1 MKLLWQNKT
10 KESLHHLK
18 PIAQRYVE
26 IVTNRFQLPHEEVS
40 ITIVSSKAMQ
50 TMNQSF
56 CGMNKPTDVLTFP
69 GEDGYLGDIIIC
81 YSVVVEKAKDE
92 AMTTEDYLRFTVVH
106 GLLHALGHDHQTPSE
121 YDAMMKL
128 QEDIIQQGVL

>member
-10 KESLHHLK
+10 RQSLSHLK

-26 IVTNRFQLPHEEVS
+26 IVSKRFLLPHDEVS
-40 ITIVSSKAMQ
+40 ITVVSSKAMQ

-56 CGMNKPTDVLTFP
+56 RGLNKPTDVLTFT
-69 GEDGYLGDIIIC
+69 GEDSYLGDIVIC
-81 YSVVVEKAKDE
+81 YSVVVEKAREE
-92 AMTTEDYLRFTVVH
+92 AMSTEDYFRFTVVH
-106 GLLHALGHDHQTPSE
+106 GLLQALGYDHQTPSE
-121 YDAMMKL
+121 YDAMMTL

>member
-10 KESLHHLK
+10 RQSLSHLK

-26 IVTNRFQLPHEEVS
+26 IVSSRFQLPHDEVS
-40 ITIVSSKAMQ
+40 ITVVSSKAMQ

-56 CGMNKPTDVLTFP
+56 RGLNKPTDVLTFP
-69 GEDGYLGDIIIC
+69 GEDSYLGDIVIC
-81 YSVVVEKAKDE
+81 YSVVVEKAREE
-92 AMTTEDYLRFTVVH
+92 AMSTEDYFRFTVVH
-106 GLLHALGHDHQTPSE
+106 GLLHALGYDHQTPSE
-121 YDAMMKL
+121 YDAMMTL

>member
-10 KESLHHLK
+10 RESLHHLK

-26 IVTNRFQLPHEEVS
+26 IVTNRFQLPHDEVS

-56 CGMNKPTDVLTFP
+56 RGMNKPTDVLTFP

-92 AMTTEDYLRFTVVH
+92 SMTTEDYFRFTVVH
-106 GLLHALGHDHQTPSE
+106 GLLHALGHDHQTPSA

>member
-10 KESLHHLK
+10 KQSLSHLK

-26 IVTNRFQLPHEEVS
+26 IVSKRFLIPHDEVS
-40 ITIVSSKAMQ
+40 ITVVSSKAMQ

-56 CGMNKPTDVLTFP
+56 RGLNKPTDVLTFP
-69 GEDGYLGDIIIC
+69 GEDSYLGDIVIC
-81 YSVVVEKAKDE
+81 YSVVVEKAREE
-92 AMTTEDYLRFTVVH
+92 AMSTEDYFRFTVVH
-106 GLLHALGHDHQTPSE
+106 GLLHALGYDHQTPSE
-121 YDAMMKL
+121 YDAMMTL

>member
-10 KESLHHLK
+10 RESLHHLK

-26 IVTNRFQLPHEEVS
+26 IVTNRFQLPHDEVS

-56 CGMNKPTDVLTFP
+56 RGMNKPTDVLTFP

-92 AMTTEDYLRFTVVH
+92 AMTTEDYFRFTVVH
-106 GLLHALGHDHQTPSE
+106 GLLHALGHDHQTPTT